1 LKKIS
6 ILWTSLLAISL
17 VLAACRSS
25 SPATPTAT
33 QMDANAVFTA
43 AAQTAEFRMTEI
55 AASTPSPL
63 PPTAT
68 DTPEPATPTLE
79 PTTVPITPTA
89 TIQQP
94 PPSSGSDRA
103 EFVSDVTVP
112 DGTKFDPGE
121 KFTKT
126 WQLKN
131 AGTTTWTK
139 SYSLFYVTG
148 DHMDG
153 PVSVPVPSEVAP
165 GQTVNVSVD
174 LKAPDE
180 AGTKKGYWRMANAS
194 GTLFDTSVYVE
205 IVVRGSEATATGTP
219 GTPGPTNTPG
229 TPQATE
235 TSQPSGDAV
244 SDLIV
249 SADKTTVE
257 ETCPYTFNFSGQ
269 FTVNKT
275 SDVTYQLEAEAD
287 SPVTLDPPVT
297 STFDP
302 RTYTV
307 VYSLEFTNSIKGWV
321 RLHITSPVDKKS
333 DKLNFEL
340 KCK

>member
-6 ILWTSLLAISL
+6 IIWTSLLAISL
-17 VLAACRSS
+17 VLAACKS
-25 SPATPTAT
+25 SPPASPTAT

-43 AAQTAEFRMTEI
+43 AAQTAESRMTEI

-68 DTPEPATPTLE
+68 ETPQPATSTPEP
-79 PTTVPITPTA
+79 TTQPITPTA
-89 TIQQP
+89 TTQQQP

-126 WQLKN
+126 WQLQN
-131 AGTTTWTK
+131 AGSTTWTTG
-139 SYSLFYVTG
+139 YSLFFVSG
-148 DHMDG
+148 DHMSG
-153 PVSVPVPSEVAP
+153 PVSVPVPREVAP
-165 GQTVNVSVD
+165 GQTVDISVD
-174 LKAPDE
+174 LKAPEDS
-180 AGTKKGYWRMANAS
+180 GTKKGYWRMANAS
-194 GTLFDTSVYVE
+194 GNLFDTSVYVE
-205 IVVRGSEATATGTP
+205 IVVRGSEATATSSSDKTS
-219 GTPGPTNTPG
+219 
-229 TPQATE
+229 TPQATG

-244 SDLIV
+244 SDLILSV
-249 SADKTTVE
+249 NDASVE

-275 SDVTYQLEAEAD
+275 SDVTYKLDAD
-287 SPVTLDPPVT
+287 TGSSIDLPAPVT
-297 STFDP
+297 STFSP
-302 RTYTV
+302 GTYTV
-307 VYSLEFTNSIKGWV
+307 VYSLKFSGSVSGWA
-321 RLHITSPVDKKS
+321 RLHLTSPEDVTS
-333 DKLNFEL
+333 SKLNFDL

>member
-1 LKKIS
+1 MKKIS
-6 ILWTSLLAISL
+6 IIWTSLLAISL

-25 SPATPTAT
+25 STATPTAT

-68 DTPEPATPTLE
+68 DTPEPATSTPE

-89 TIQQP
+89 TTQQP
-94 PPSSGSDRA
+94 PASSGSDRA

-112 DGTKFDPGE
+112 DGTKYDPGE

-126 WQLKN
+126 WQLQN

-139 SYSLFYVTG
+139 SYSLFYVAG
-148 DHMDG
+148 DHMNG

-165 GQTVNVSVD
+165 GQTVNISVD

-180 AGTKKGYWRMANAS
+180 SGTKKGYWRMANAS

-219 GTPGPTNTPG
+219 ETTNTPG

-244 SDLIV
+244 SDLIISV
-249 SADKTTVE
+249 DDSSVE

-269 FTVNKT
+269 FTVNET
-275 SDVTYQLEAEAD
+275 SDVTYKLDAD
-287 SPVTLDPPVT
+287 TGSSIDLPDPVT
-297 STFDP
+297 STFSP
-302 RTYTV
+302 GTYTV
-307 VYSLEFTNSIKGWV
+307 VYTLEFNGSVQGWA
-321 RLHITSPVDKKS
+321 RLHITSPEDKTS
-333 DKLNFEL
+333 SKLNFEL

>member
-1 LKKIS
+1 MNKNRI
-6 ILWTSLLAISL
+6 IWTSLLAISL
-17 VLAACRSS
+17 VLAACKPS
-25 SPATPTAT
+25 SPASPTAT

-43 AAQTAEFRMTEI
+43 AAQTAAARMTEI

-68 DTPEPATPTLE
+68 DTPQPATPTIE
-79 PTTVPITPTA
+79 ATAVPITPTA
-89 TIQQP
+89 TVQAP
-94 PPSSGSDRA
+94 PPSSGTDRA

-139 SYSLFYVTG
+139 SYALFFVAG

-165 GQTVNVSVD
+165 GQTVNISVD
-174 LKAPDE
+174 LKAPDSS
-180 AGTKKGYWRMANAS
+180 GTKKGYWRMANAS
-194 GTLFDTSVYVE
+194 GTLFDTSIYVE
-205 IVVRGSEATATGTP
+205 IVVTGSEATETGTP
-219 GTPGPTNTPG
+219 GATSTPG
-229 TPQATE
+229 TGTPQPTE
-235 TSQPSGDAV
+235 TSQPSGDTV
-244 SDLIV
+244 SDLILSV
-249 SADKTTVE
+249 SDSSVE

-275 SDVTYQLEAEAD
+275 TDVTYKLDAD
-287 SPVTLDPPVT
+287 TGSSIDLPAPVT
-297 STFDP
+297 STFSP
-302 RTYTV
+302 GTYTV
-307 VYSLEFTNSIKGWV
+307 VYSLEFTGSVSGWA
-321 RLHITSPVDKKS
+321 RLHITSPDDKTSSKV
-333 DKLNFEL
+333 NFDL